1 MTKTKTRR
9 EKITERI
16 FVLMWLPFL
25 LIFAYSSCF
34 GPERAP
40 RPQPPPPK
48 LSDGDECKKQCGI
61 SLLRNPSND
70 SERRCWTQCVLA
82 TRGQQ

>member
-1 MTKTKTRR
+1 MTKNKTTR
-9 EKITERI
+9 EKISERI
-16 FVLMWLPFL
+16 FVALFGSMG

-34 GPERAP
+34 GAP
-40 RPQPPPPK
+40 RPQPPPAK

-61 SLLRNPSND
+61 SLFRNPGND

-82 TRGQQ
+82 TRGQ